1 LNVALSLDKVFQT
14 QIAEAIRATV
24 LAGHGVGWLPF
35 GRVTSE
41 VSQGRLQVIGHSNMK
56 EGLEVRVYRS
66 TTLQSPVIDLLW
78 DQIVVRLLK

>member
-1 LNVALSLDKVFQT
+1 VFQT

-24 LAGHGVGWLPF
+24 LAGHGV
-35 GRVTSE
+35 
-41 VSQGRLQVIGHSNMK
+41 GRLQVIGHSNMK

-78 DQIVVRLLK
+78 DQIFVRLLN